1 MRYVIDSR
9 YYRGSAVAVFSD
21 DAHNDSEPGETLEM
35 LQQRCKN
42 PHLTAVTPE
51 RLAFL
56 QRRYRR
62 SLQEPFREIGRE
74 EYYRLYNAMPPLRSV
89 RNERFFAGEAY
100 LDDLHLFCF
109 RLAGRYFAA
118 VRSTRLN
125 DRELKDHPESGYV
138 DFYGN
143 VCEYSAAFH
152 YRIYSREL
160 FRSIIDRLRTVK
172 RHQAWYR

>member
-21 DAHNDSEPGETLEM
+21 AAHNDSEPGETLEM
-35 LQQRCKN
+35 LQQRWKN

-74 EYYRLYNAMPPLRSV
+74 
-89 RNERFFAGEAY
+89 
-100 LDDLHLFCF
+100 
-109 RLAGRYFAA
+109 
-118 VRSTRLN
+118 
-125 DRELKDHPESGYV
+125 K
-138 DFYGN
+138 
-143 VCEYSAAFH
+143 
-152 YRIYSREL
+152 
-160 FRSIIDRLRTVK
+160 
-172 RHQAWYR
+172 